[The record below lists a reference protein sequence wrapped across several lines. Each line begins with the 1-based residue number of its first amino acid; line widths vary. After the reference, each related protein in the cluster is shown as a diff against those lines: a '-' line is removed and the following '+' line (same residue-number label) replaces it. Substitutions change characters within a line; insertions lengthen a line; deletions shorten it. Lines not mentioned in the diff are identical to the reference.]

1 MSKIWSANQKGK
13 LRELS
18 SLSSLAG
25 ELAKYYENLAIID
38 SKFSISSMKMGM
50 SILEVFNKIRNDQSY
65 ALVNEVL
72 NNIEA
77 TYMARTISALLIFID
92 DIEKYSNW

>member
-1 MSKIWSANQKGK
+1 
-13 LRELS
+13 
-18 SLSSLAG
+18 
-25 ELAKYYENLAIID
+25 
-38 SKFSISSMKMGM
+38 MKMGM

-77 TYMARTISALLIFID
+77 TYMARTISALLIFIY